1 MVPVFRLTLC
11 TIDLQ
16 NKVRN
21 LRGQFCTG
29 AIEWSIVWIYIGSF
43 DQKFPSSKGLL
54 LLD

>member
-21 LRGQFCTG
+21 LRGQFSTG
-29 AIEWSIVWIYIGSF
+29 AIEWSVVWIDFSSF
-43 DQKFPSSKGLL
+43 D
-54 LLD
+54 